1 MIFASFYQD
10 VTRKCFPSLNIRVLA
25 NQITDYKTIALVI
38 TVMQLNPKLYAW

>member
-25 NQITDYKTIALVI
+25 NQITDYKTFTLES
-38 TVMQLNPKLYAW
+38 